1 MSKLL
6 TQDEIDALLQ
16 SARKLGASR
25 ETGATET
32 ARRATRYDFKKQSDY
47 ISKDHMRSL
56 QMMHEHFASSFSASL
71 TVMMRA
77 VCNASLQS
85 IKSQPYSE
93 FLHSMLDPTVIITAS
108 MKPLEGLAVLEFNHA
123 LVFPVIDLILG
134 GPGVMPNLARPITEI
149 EWHIFESIIRM
160 ALDDLQQA
168 WVPLLPD
175 ITLEINSHETRP
187 HMVHVIPHHDTVLT
201 FTFAVQ
207 VAESTGTLHLCIQT
221 VALKPFIE
229 RFEFSWQ
236 DRRKTRSPESIGRL
250 VSVLKGAIATV
261 SAEIRGTHLSIDELV
276 QLQPGD
282 VLRFDHRLSQP
293 VVLAVNSR
301 EKYIGKLGTIEGR
314 KTVSVVE

>member
-6 TQDEIDALLQ
+6 SQDEIDALLQ
-16 SARKLGASR
+16 SAKKFSANR
-25 ETGATET
+25 ETAGEP
-32 ARRATRYDFKKQSDY
+32 ARRALRYDFKKQSDY

-77 VCNASLQS
+77 VCTATLHS

-93 FLHSMLDPTVIITAS
+93 FLHSMLDPTVIVTSS
-108 MKPLEGLAVLEFNHA
+108 MKPLEGLAVIEFNHA

-149 EWHIFESIIRM
+149 EWHIFETVVRM

-168 WVPLLPD
+168 WMPLLPEIALD
-175 ITLEINSHETRP
+175 INSHETRP

-201 FTFAVQ
+201 FTFMIQ
-207 VAESTGTLHLCIQT
+207 VGESTGTMHLCIPT
-221 VALKPFIE
+221 VALKPFID
-229 RFEFSWQ
+229 RFEFTWQ
-236 DRRKTRSPESIGRL
+236 DRRKTKSADAVSRL
-250 VSVLKGAIATV
+250 VSIVRLANTTI
-261 SAEIRGTHLSIDELV
+261 SAEIRGTKLTVDELV
-276 QLQPGD
+276 KLQPGD

-293 VVLAVNSR
+293 LSLAVNGR
-301 EKYIGKLGTIEGR
+301 EKYSGKIGVIEGR